1 MRFSLGRKF
10 LANSCVASAA
20 ISFDQE
26 FRKSL
31 ILPPQTASVK
41 KIWVCNYADRSQA
54 WLAAANK
61 RKIANSLID

>member
-1 MRFSLGRKF
+1 MRFSLGRKI

-20 ISFDQE
+20 IYFDQE

-41 KIWVCNYADRSQA
+41 KFGSAIMQIV
-54 WLAAANK
+54 LK
-61 RKIANSLID
+61 PG